1 MLSSSVEALR
11 QQEWSLKIAK
21 EGELMMNDRPNID
34 RMMDALSVILSNK
47 YGCKVTLKAIPKDNA
62 AEQAEKKA
70 G

>member
-1 MLSSSVEALR
+1 
-11 QQEWSLKIAK
+11 
-21 EGELMMNDRPNID
+21 MNDKPNID

-47 YGCKVTLKAIPKDNA
+47 YGCKVTLKAIPKNAA